1 MDPRQP
7 DDGGVATIR
16 PATEADLAAIARLL
30 QDDRLGVERERAE
43 DLRPYREAFRE
54 IAADARH
61 LVLVLEL
68 DGAVAGV
75 LQLSFL
81 RSLTYRGGLRAQIEG
96 VRIDARYRGA
106 GLGGRLIGAA
116 IERARA
122 QGCHLVQL
130 TTDRQRPDARRFY
143 ERLGFVDSHHGMK
156 LDLTRTVAAD
166 AG

>member
-1 MDPRQP
+1 MGAQRPGEGD
-7 DDGGVATIR
+7 VATIR
-16 PATEADLAAIARLL
+16 PATEADLAAIVRLL
-30 QDDRLGVERERAE
+30 QDDRLGAGRERAE
-43 DLRPYREAFRE
+43 DLRPYRDAFRE

-61 LVLVLEL
+61 QILVLEL
-68 DGAVAGV
+68 NGAVAGV

-81 RSLTYRGGLRAQIEG
+81 RCLTHRGGLRAQIEG
-96 VRIDARYRGA
+96 VRVDARYRGA

-116 IERARA
+116 IARARA

-156 LDLTRTVAAD
+156 LELVDAELT
-166 AG
+166 GL

>member
-1 MDPRQP
+1 
-7 DDGGVATIR
+7 
-16 PATEADLAAIARLL
+16 
-30 QDDRLGVERERAE
+30 
-43 DLRPYREAFRE
+43 
-54 IAADARH
+54 
-61 LVLVLEL
+61 
-68 DGAVAGV
+68 
-75 LQLSFL
+75 
-81 RSLTYRGGLRAQIEG
+81 
-96 VRIDARYRGA
+96 VRVDARYRGT

-156 LDLTRTVAAD
+156 LDVTGPVATD